1 MFIFIV
7 DTLIRLFLILIGV
20 ACLAFI
26 VAVIVL
32 SIGEKNDWW

>member
-1 MFIFIV
+1 MLIFIV
-7 DTLIRLFLILIGV
+7 DMLIRLSLILIGV